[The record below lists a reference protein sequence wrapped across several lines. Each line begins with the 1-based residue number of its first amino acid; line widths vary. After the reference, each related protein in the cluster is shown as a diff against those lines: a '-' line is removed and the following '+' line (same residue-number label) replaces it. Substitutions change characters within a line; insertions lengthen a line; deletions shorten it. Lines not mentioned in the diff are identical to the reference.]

1 MKKAP
6 VDLMIQQ
13 WMLER
18 PDLDASSLGVLAR
31 ISRLA
36 RVAEE
41 DAQRVLGGHHL
52 SDSEFQLLAAIRTSP
67 APPSPRMLLDQ
78 LMVTSGG
85 LTNQIDRLERAG
97 LVARVANPEDRRGVL
112 LELTS
117 EGRTVVDRVTTEY
130 LANQNAIL
138 DEALDAEQRELLA
151 SLLRKLLASLSA
163 RSEVEK
169 APADLSDLFDIEDA
183 SQDTLAARAT
193 SARASRP

>member
-6 VDLMIQQ
+6 VDLMIEQ

-41 DAQRVLGGHHL
+41 DAQQVLGGHHL
-52 SDSEFQLLAAIRTSP
+52 SDAEFQLLAAIRTSP
-67 APPSPRMLLDQ
+67 GRPSPRTLLDQ

-117 EGRTVVDRVTTEY
+117 AGRTVVDRVTTEY

-138 DEALDAEQRELLA
+138 DEALNAEERVLLA

-163 RSEVEK
+163 RSGGEPGPTDLGSLFDVEDADQGALQGGA
-169 APADLSDLFDIEDA
+169 APASA
-183 SQDTLAARAT
+183 S
-193 SARASRP
+193 